1 MMKYK
6 QINQR
11 RLPVLKSLPLVLF
24 LFFSGAVHSQITPTL
39 GNFDPIVKTYF
50 DQSFT
55 VTPPTSNSSGAFTYT
70 SSNPTIASITGATVT
85 IIAAGTTTITATQ
98 AADGGY
104 SSAFTS
110 TTLTINAVEVVTKNG
125 QISTTNFAYVNK
137 NGKTGGSSGLD
148 AAGKLKGT
156 RSTDGSTPET
166 ASTSAYAIKQE
177 FPDSPDGYYWIA
189 NQNINSGAPFKIYA
203 DMTTNGGGWTLIMCN
218 SLSSGWTYS
227 NAILLNPTSPSVNSN
242 YSIVAWA
249 DYIKKSP
256 SGFQYMLDAN
266 TRGRYGGI
274 FTANGTYTFLKGDN
288 TQTDVTLNTTFGTW
302 LYDDNSIEKRMP
314 WYSNCDGFLT
324 TSTSCNGSWWGTLIA
339 RSGWTPAPWMAGN
352 CGAEGCIHDPGI
364 IWYWVR

>member
-1 MMKYK
+1 MKYK

-39 GNFDPIVKTYF
+39 GAFDPIVKTYF
-50 DQSFT
+50 DQAFT
-55 VTPPTSNSSGAFTYT
+55 ITPPASNSSGAFTYT
-70 SSNPTIASITGATVT
+70 SSNPAIASITGTTVT
-85 IIAAGTTTITATQ
+85 IVTAGTTTITATQ

-137 NGKTGGSSGLD
+137 NGKTGGSTGLS
-148 AAGKLKGT
+148 AAGKSKYT
-156 RSTDGSTPET
+156 RSTDGLTPET
-166 ASTSAYAIKQE
+166 ASSSAYAIKQE
-177 FPDSPDGYYWIA
+177 FPTSADGYYWIA

-203 DMTTNGGGWTLIMCN
+203 DMTTDGGGWTLIMCN
-218 SLSSGWTYS
+218 SVGSGWTYN
-227 NAILLNPTSPSVNSN
+227 NAILLNSTSPSVNSN

-249 DYIKKSP
+249 DYIKKSS

-274 FTANGTYTFLKGDN
+274 FTANGTYTFLKNDN

-324 TSTSCNGSWWGTLIA
+324 TSISCNGSWWGTLIA
-339 RSGWTPAPWMAGN
+339 SSGWAPAPWMAGN